1 MGTVLSSTI
10 GATNMP
16 SSVRLGFIPANRGFF
31 STELAAKMRRLTI
44 DAIQKAGIDTIVPS
58 ESQTKSG
65 CVESLDEALLAGR
78 LFREAGVR
86 GIVIGAVNFGD
97 EQAAALAVREAGL

>member
-1 MGTVLSSTI
+1 MKQAL
-10 GATNMP
+10 
-16 SSVRLGFIPANRGFF
+16 RLGFVPAHRGFF
-31 STELAAKMRRLTI
+31 STALAAKMRRL
-44 DAIQKAGIDTIVPS
+44 AVAAMQKAGVEVIVPG

-78 LFREAGVR
+78 MFREAGVQ

-97 EQAAALAVREAGL
+97 EQAAALAVREAGLNVPIF